1 MVSFALFSSFSGFLL
16 GRGIGRPETILISAL
31 LAAGIIIGFIGVV
44 PSFWGLVVFMVVI
57 GGSGGIVEST
67 GTMLLSHA
75 DPNPNGRY
83 VHISQ
88 LFYCV
93 GALFAPMII
102 GILLAGNIS
111 IALIG
116 LAVGLLTITIAL
128 VVLSLLFRGG
138 HGPGRYRGAGKIDGP
153 AMVREQEGVR
163 GELASGGSPGAGAFC
178 EAEATVAPVIP
189 TAVPV
194 VHGIAGVSGEVEHVG
209 RVHKDRDGIL
219 GQRAD
224 APALGLFIWFLLV
237 MFFYVM
243 LEISVA
249 SWLPAFLETTFSV
262 SPAHASLHLTL
273 FWSGLAATRFL
284 YIFITSR
291 AIRFQLAVHILG
303 IFLSV
308 LILLLFSGF
317 SVVRST
323 AVFVFG
329 LACGPVWPLIVNLY
343 SRMFVRQ
350 HYIMYLVSS
359 GSVGGLV
366 GILITSGVVE
376 FLGTGS
382 LPAVVAVY
390 AVLLAVVFAVLAGK
404 LRQG

>member
-1 MVSFALFSSFSGFLL
+1 
-16 GRGIGRPETILISAL
+16 
-31 LAAGIIIGFIGVV
+31 
-44 PSFWGLVVFMVVI
+44 
-57 GGSGGIVEST
+57 
-67 GTMLLSHA
+67 
-75 DPNPNGRY
+75 
-83 VHISQ
+83 
-88 LFYCV
+88 
-93 GALFAPMII
+93 
-102 GILLAGNIS
+102 
-111 IALIG
+111 
-116 LAVGLLTITIAL
+116 LLTITIAL
-128 VVLSLLFRGG
+128 VVLVMLFRGG
-138 HGPGRYRGAGKIDGP
+138 HGRGRFMGAGKIDGP
-153 AMVREQEGVR
+153 TMVREQEGAR
-163 GELASGGSPGAGAFC
+163 GELASGGSPVAGALC
-178 EAEATVAPVIP
+178 GAEATAAPVVPTAAPVIP
-189 TAVPV
+189 TAAPV
-194 VHGIAGVSGEVEHVG
+194 VHGIAGVSGEVKHVG

-219 GQRAD
+219 EQRAD

-262 SPAHASLHLTL
+262 SSAHASLHLTL

-308 LILLLFSGF
+308 LILLLFPGF

-376 FLGTGS
+376 FLGTGT

-390 AVLLAVVFAVLAGK
+390 AVLLAGVFAVLAGK